1 MTSLGFPPTTNTK
14 HTTDLSSWRAL
25 RALWEAHI
33 PPRRLEVGLTAPRKS
48 MSDSPISHHPGGGLP
63 MAEGQSQ
70 SQGAPA
76 EAAASPEQKAQMEQ
90 AYAQMRRKMRM
101 TQLDEQIKHKVMVLS
116 GKGGVG
122 KSTVS
127 VGLALSLARQGKK
140 VGLMDIDITG
150 PNVPKMLG
158 IEDADLHVEDG
169 QIFPAIGPH
178 GLKVISMAFLIEDPD
193 KPVIW
198 RGPIKL
204 GAIQQFIGDVAWG
217 ELDAL
222 IIDFPPGT
230 SDEPLTVSQ
239 ALPGIDGVVI
249 VTTPQDVALLDSRKS
264 INFAKTIS
272 LPCLGVVENMSG
284 YTIRGSAEPNTT
296 ISVIGP
302 TGTPLEAQTDSEGAW
317 SLTLDVFKSGGGAAA
332 ATELEVPF
340 LGALPFDPGIVRG
353 GDDGVHRIIAEPD
366 GPTAAAFDAVV
377 TNVLAELDGSSS
389 PSVRIS

>member
-1 MTSLGFPPTTNTK
+1 
-14 HTTDLSSWRAL
+14 
-25 RALWEAHI
+25 
-33 PPRRLEVGLTAPRKS
+33 
-48 MSDSPISHHPGGGLP
+48 
-63 MAEGQSQ
+63 
-70 SQGAPA
+70 
-76 EAAASPEQKAQMEQ
+76 MEQ
-90 AYAQMRRKMRM
+90 AYQQMQRKMRISKM
-101 TQLDEQIKHKVMVLS
+101 DENIKHKIMVLS

-122 KSTVS
+122 KSTVAT
-127 VGLALSLARQGKK
+127 GLALSLARQGKK

-158 IEDADLHVEDG
+158 LEQADLNVEEG
-169 QIFPAIGPH
+169 QIHPADGPS
-178 GLKVISMAFLIEDPD
+178 GLKVISMAFLLEDPD

-239 ALPGIDGVVI
+239 SLPGIDGVVI
-249 VTTPQDVALLDSRKS
+249 VTTPQEVALLDSRKS

-272 LPCLGVVENMSG
+272 VPVLGVVENMRG
-284 YTIRGSAEPNTT
+284 YNLRGTTTPNSEFS
-296 ISVIGP
+296 IIGP
-302 TGTPLEAQTDSEGAW
+302 GGVPIE
-317 SLTLDVFKSGGGAAA
+317 SLSDEDGNWEMTLDIFKSGGG
-332 ATELEVPF
+332 EESSNEMGVPF

-366 GPTAAAFDAVV
+366 GETARAFESIVER
-377 TNVLAELDGSSS
+377 VLEQLDNGSQRTL
-389 PSVRIS
+389 RII